1 MQHIKRYNGFL
12 YASKQGGAPFDF
24 SASIFESIKK
34 SSVIPLCKQLTSSK
48 ITKEFALIC
57 ACSRWLPLNI
67 TMRSQTCYILT
78 VFVVSDQRSLN
89 LSLAGWSWGRPQ
101 GGLRG
106 RKLVRPWRGNFR
118 WIGNRRL
125 CFSALIAKLNQNILK
140 SRCYTVT
147 SESNN
152 TDFLKIIFYIA
163 MCFQAA
169 TRTRIR
175 WSLWEPC
182 EFQMQS
188 WKYCSLFLRELQSL
202 INLRGTT

>member
-1 MQHIKRYNGFL
+1 MG
-12 YASKQGGAPFDF
+12 
-24 SASIFESIKK
+24 
-34 SSVIPLCKQLTSSK
+34 
-48 ITKEFALIC
+48 
-57 ACSRWLPLNI
+57 SR
-67 TMRSQTCYILT
+67 TCYIWM
-78 VFVVSDQRSLN
+78 VFVVSDQRSMN
-89 LSLAGWSWGRPQ
+89 LSLSDWRWGRPQ

-106 RKLVRPWRGNFR
+106 RKLERPWRADFR
-118 WIGNRRL
+118 WIGYRRL
-125 CFSALIAKLNQNILK
+125 CFSALIAKLKQDVLK
-140 SRCYTVT
+140 TRHCTVT

-188 WKYCSLFLRELQSL
+188 WKYCSLFLRELPYFQSL
-202 INLRGTT
+202 INLRDIFSCVAGEKMGLSWSNWGMKWLS